1 MQEDY
6 IGKKFNRLT
15 VLEETH
21 KLIGKDKNK
30 VKYFICKCDCG
41 KIVYE
46 RKSDVLKSRIKS
58 CGCYRNDMTRIRTLK
73 HGHAKNG
80 KHTRIYRIWACMKS
94 RCNDKK
100 GIAYKDYGGRGICV
114 CDEWNDSSAFID
126 WALANGYSDNLTLD
140 RIDVN
145 GNYEPSNCRWITND
159 AQQNNRRNNV
169 IVDIDGEKHN
179 ITEWCR
185 LYDLPEATIKA
196 RIYGYGWNPKTAIVT
211 PVVREK
217 RVRAFFPNG
226 EIKEFCSAKEAGKV
240 LSLDSKT
247 IRGACNGYP
256 KTYHKIKWEYI
267 PEKSFIETKL
277 T

>member
-1 MQEDY
+1 MQKNY
-6 IGKKFNRLT
+6 IGEKYNRLT
-15 VLEETH
+15 VLDE
-21 KLIGKDKNK
+21 IDGFYGKHK
-30 VKYFICKCDCG
+30 VKFFVCRCDCG
-41 KIVYE
+41 KVVRE
-46 RKSDVLKSRIKS
+46 RKSDVLRSVIKS
-58 CGCYRNDMTRIRTLK
+58 CGCYKRDITIERSTK
-73 HGHAKNG
+73 HGASQGG
-80 KHTRIYRIWACMKS
+80 KQTRLYRVWANMKR
-94 RCNDKK
+94 RCYDKK
-100 GIAYKDYGGRGICV
+100 HKFFKDYGGREIRV
-114 CDEWNDSSAFID
+114 CDEWRKSFSTFRD
-126 WALANGYSDNLTLD
+126 WALSNGYSDDLTID

-145 GNYEPSNCRWITND
+145 GNYEPSNCRWVTN
-159 AQQNNRRNNV
+159 AFQQNNKRDNV
-169 IVDIDGEKHN
+169 IIDINGEKHN

-240 LSLDSKT
+240 LSLDPKT